1 MKAINKVPR
10 SILNYSFLF
19 SMLLLSYAG
28 NSKSI
33 DTLVIPF
40 TYSNGP
46 DIVEIEYFF
55 DSDPGPNAGTTVS
68 VSPSNNVNHSFSVDA
83 SNLSYGG
90 HFLLLRAKDS
100 DGKWTRTVQQQV
112 ITSLDTFMSPYP
124 PANHDIVA
132 LEYFIDDD
140 PGQSMATEVP
150 ISTGLDVNKSFTVD
164 FSAEDYGAHF
174 LHVRAQDINGKWTA
188 LHAGQVIKDPS
199 QVIDDYSGAAA
210 VITKIEFFFNSD
222 PGQGEG
228 NDFSFAADVD
238 VQIIDGNSCTFGLDS
253 GSHVIQVRA
262 QNAFG
267 QWSSIQSDT
276 FHVFGPCT
284 ATLQIDDNPIA
295 QGTYEDC
302 NIESGGR
309 IPASVFVTYDAGNEI
324 LLKPEFEVEL
334 GSDFTAKIKR
344 CSNESPP
351 IPD

>member
-1 MKAINKVPR
+1 MKAINNIPKY
-10 SILNYSFLF
+10 SILFF
-19 SMLLLSYAG
+19 MLLLSCAG
-28 NSKSI
+28 YSKAI

-55 DSDPGPNAGTTVS
+55 DSDPGPNAGTSVS
-68 VSPSNNVNHSFSVDA
+68 VGPGNNINHSFSIDA

-90 HFLLLRAKDS
+90 HYLLLRAKDS
-100 DGKWTRTVQQQV
+100 NGKWTRTVQQQV
-112 ITSLDTFMSPYP
+112 ITPLDTFMSPYP
-124 PANHDIVA
+124 PANHNIVA

-140 PGQSMATEVP
+140 PGQSMATDVP
-150 ISTGLDVNKSFTVD
+150 ISAGLNINESFTVD
-164 FSAEDYGAHF
+164 FSAEDHGAHF

-188 LHAGQVIKDPS
+188 LHARQVIKVPG
-199 QVIDDYSGAAA
+199 QVIDDYSDVPSA
-210 VITKIEFFFNSD
+210 ITKIEFFFNSD

-228 NDFSFAADVD
+228 NDFTFAADVD
-238 VQIIDGNSCTFGLDS
+238 VQIIDGNGCTFGLDS

-262 QNAFG
+262 QNALG

-295 QGTYEDC
+295 AGTYEDC
-302 NIESGGR
+302 NIESGGH
-309 IPASVFVTYDAGNEI
+309 IPAFIIVTYDAGNEI
-324 LLKPEFEVEL
+324 VLKPNFEVEL

-344 CSNESPP
+344 CSNDSPP
-351 IPD
+351 PVPE